1 MGKEHFISSQKL
13 TVNQAIHF
21 VESPTTL
28 QLSEETISKIE
39 LCRTYLEKRLAEP
52 NAVFYGIN
60 TGFGSLCKVKIP
72 NDQIKQLQKNL
83 IVSHAVGVGPEIPLH
98 IIKLMLLLKVQNLSL
113 GHSGVRLSLVE
124 KLIELYNHNILPVV
138 YKYGSLGAS
147 GDLAPLSHIALG
159 LIGEGEVYYNNIKK
173 TAAAA
178 FIECNSTAFELDAKE
193 GLALINGTQFMSAY
207 GVWCTN
213 EANKLYALANLTAA
227 ISIEAIG
234 ALHSSYNKNIHSI
247 RNQKGQQKCAEDLL
261 RLLKDSELAEVE
273 KTQIQD
279 SYTFRC
285 VPQVHGASL
294 DVIEQVQQIIE
305 NEINA
310 VTDNPLIFPEEDL
323 IVSGGNFHGQP
334 LALHL
339 DFLKIALAELGNI
352 SERRTYKLLYG
363 LNGLPEFLIGEPGIN
378 SGLMM
383 PQYTAASLV
392 SANKQLCSPASVDSI
407 TSSKGQEDHV
417 SMGANAATQCY
428 DLVENVKLIL
438 AIEFFTAAQALD
450 FRIKLSNGKKSS
462 PIISKII
469 EDYRKI
475 VSFNKLDRLLKDD
488 LQATFNFINS
498 LNLDD
503 YSNTI
508 N

>member
-1 MGKEHFISSQKL
+1 MGKEHFISSKKL
-13 TVNQAIHF
+13 TIKEAIHF
-21 VESPTTL
+21 IESPTTL
-28 QLSEETISKIE
+28 QLSEESISKINN
-39 LCRTYLEKRLAEP
+39 CRNYLEKRLAEP
-52 NAVFYGIN
+52 DAIFYGIN
-60 TGFGSLCKVKIP
+60 TGFGSLCRVKIP
-72 NDQIKQLQKNL
+72 KDQIKQLQRNL

-98 IIKLMLLLKVQNLSL
+98 IVKLMILLKAKNLAL
-113 GHSGVRLSLVE
+113 GHSGVRLILVE
-124 KLIELYNHNILPVV
+124 KLVELYNHNILPVV
-138 YKYGSLGAS
+138 FKYGSLGAS

-159 LIGEGEVYYNNIKK
+159 LIGEGEVFYKNEKIDARDAYAKI
-173 TAAAA
+173 
-178 FIECNSTAFELDAKE
+178 NSSPIELDVKE
-193 GLALINGTQFMSAY
+193 GLALNNGTQFMSAY

-213 EANKLYALANLTAA
+213 EANKLYQLANLTAA

-234 ALHSSYNKNIHSI
+234 ALHTPFNKNIHLL

-261 RLLKDSELAEVE
+261 HLLKDSELAKIE

-279 SYTFRC
+279 PYTFRC
-285 VPQVHGASL
+285 IPQVHGASL

-323 IVSGGNFHGQP
+323 IISGGNFHGQP
-334 LALHL
+334 LALQL

-352 SERRTYKLLYG
+352 SERRTYKLLDG
-363 LNGLPEFLIGEPGIN
+363 VNGLPEFLIEEPGLN

-392 SANKQLCSPASVDSI
+392 SANKQLCTPASVDSI

-428 DLVENVKLIL
+428 NVVENVKHIL
-438 AIEFFTAAQALD
+438 AIEFFTAVQALD
-450 FRIKLSNGKKSS
+450 FRVRLSNGKKSS
-462 PIISKII
+462 PIISKIV
-469 EDYRKI
+469 EDYRKL

-488 LQATFNFINS
+488 LAATVSFIDQ
-498 LNLDD
+498 LNLND
-503 YSNTI
+503 
-508 N
+508 